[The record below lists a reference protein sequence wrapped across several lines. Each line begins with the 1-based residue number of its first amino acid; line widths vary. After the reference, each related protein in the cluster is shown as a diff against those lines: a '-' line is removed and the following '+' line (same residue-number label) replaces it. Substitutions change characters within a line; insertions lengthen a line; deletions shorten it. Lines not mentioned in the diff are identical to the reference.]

1 MRRIG
6 IIAAVATGLLALGCQ
21 KAGDSG
27 VAERLDSI
35 DKRLASIEGKLESG
49 GARPGAARPKRPQR
63 PRPNPKDVY
72 AVPVEGAA
80 FKGAKHAKITV
91 VEAFEFA

>member
-6 IIAAVATGLLALGCQ
+6 IIAISALSLLALGCQ
-21 KAGDSG
+21 QQANQGLG
-27 VAERLDSI
+27 ERLDSI
-35 DKRLASIEGKLESG
+35 DKRLSSIEEKLEKGVPSRR
-49 GARPGAARPKRPQR
+49 GAQKPSR

-72 AVPVEGAA
+72 AVPIEGAA
-80 FKGAKHAKITV
+80 FKGAKNAKITV

>member
-1 MRRIG
+1 MKRLG
-6 IIAAVATGLLALGCQ
+6 IIAVSALSLLALGCQ
-21 KAGDSG
+21 QANNQDLT
-27 VAERLDSI
+27 ERLDAI
-35 DKRLASIEGKLESG
+35 DKKLSSIEEKIGKAG
-49 GARPGAARPKRPQR
+49 PPQRGAKRPQR

-72 AVPVEGAA
+72 AVPIEGSA